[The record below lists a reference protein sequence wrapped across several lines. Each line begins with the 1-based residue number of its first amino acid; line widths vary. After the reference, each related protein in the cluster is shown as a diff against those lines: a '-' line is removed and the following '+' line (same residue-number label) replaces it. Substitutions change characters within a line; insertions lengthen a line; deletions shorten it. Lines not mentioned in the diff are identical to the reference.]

1 MEVMMM
7 ICKPYDV
14 VEVPFPFIDSPK
26 AKSRKALVISREAF
40 NKNNNATVLAMIT
53 SASNSK
59 WFKDV
64 PVTDLKKAGLKKP
77 CFIRFKLFTIQN
89 DLIKNK
95 VGSLSTLDKK
105 EVGDKLSQTLHI

>member
-1 MEVMMM
+1 M

-26 AKSRKALVISREAF
+26 SKSRKALVISRETF
-40 NKNNNATVLAMIT
+40 NKSNNATVLAMIT

-64 PVTDLKKAGLKKP
+64 SVTDLKKAGLKKP
-77 CFIRFKLFTIQN
+77 CLVRFKLFTIQN
-89 DLIKNK
+89 DLIKK
-95 VGSLSTLDKK
+95 RVGALSLIDKN
-105 EVGDKLSQTLHI
+105 EVSEKLSQTLYL